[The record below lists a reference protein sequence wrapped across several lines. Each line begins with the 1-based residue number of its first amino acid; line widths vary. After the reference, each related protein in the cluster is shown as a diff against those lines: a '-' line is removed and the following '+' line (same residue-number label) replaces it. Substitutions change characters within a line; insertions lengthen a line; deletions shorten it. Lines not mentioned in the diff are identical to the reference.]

1 MAFPRIINRH
11 ASRRVVCHRIA
22 SATAFI
28 AAASAGCSPVFA
40 QQSTSNGSVG
50 IDVIALPR
58 YAGSSAYQVLPLPE
72 LTFPIQSVPHTTLFA
87 EGLDGGVA
95 WSLTPNVD
103 LGPLVGA
110 DLGRKQ
116 DDATVLNGTGD
127 IPASFLYGAFVRW
140 HAGPASADIRFLQ
153 SAHVGFGDHVKLDL
167 AYAVVDL
174 PQDRV
179 TISADTVW
187 ANGPAQETEFGID
200 SEQAANSTA
209 HLPEFS
215 PSAGISRIDF
225 KVALDHKLDI
235 HWSVRAAAGVGTLVG
250 DAANSPIVERR
261 ANIFGSIG
269 TAYRF

>member
-1 MAFPRIINRH
+1 MAFPCIINRR
-11 ASRRVVCHRIA
+11 ASRRAVCHRIA

-103 LGPLVGA
+103 LGPLVGT

-116 DDATVLNGTGD
+116 DDATVIGSC
-127 IPASFLYGAFVRW
+127 IKASQV
-140 HAGPASADIRFLQ
+140 
-153 SAHVGFGDHVKLDL
+153 HVS
-167 AYAVVDL
+167 AVVC
-174 PQDRV
+174 V
-179 TISADTVW
+179 TC
-187 ANGPAQETEFGID
+187 Q
-200 SEQAANSTA
+200 
-209 HLPEFS
+209 
-215 PSAGISRIDF
+215 
-225 KVALDHKLDI
+225 
-235 HWSVRAAAGVGTLVG
+235 RAAEIHVHRRGLV
-250 DAANSPIVERR
+250 S
-261 ANIFGSIG
+261 F
-269 TAYRF
+269 T